1 MNEEE
6 EFQQYA
12 GLMEYYKN
20 QITAIDQQFSFL
32 QSTIND
38 YSQAKITIQK
48 MKDAKKGTEILVP
61 IGGGTF
67 TFAEATNTSKILT
80 DVGSGI
86 VVEKT
91 PDDSIKILDK
101 RIEMLQK
108 NQESIT
114 AMSQQI
120 NSQME
125 EISKKAQEI
134 MKKNQ

>member
-6 EFQQYA
+6 EIQQYA

-20 QITAIDQQFSFL
+20 QLTTIEQQFSFL

-38 YSQAKITIQK
+38 YSQAKITIEK

-61 IGGGTF
+61 SGGGTF
-67 TFAEATNTSKILT
+67 TCAEATNTSKILT
-80 DVGSGI
+80 DIGSGI

-114 AMSQQI
+114 AMSRQI
-120 NSQME
+120 NNQME